1 MSVMA
6 IFRQLRFR
14 YAGIDEVRGIVQA
27 NLRIIGLAS
36 FLLVAFTR
44 PVTAHLAT
52 SKRKQIESAVSTFMV
67 RNNLPGVAVAVVENG
82 NYEWAEGFGMADLE
96 NYDSSHDSHTFPAG
110 VGLEA
115 NYCDCDHV
123 AP

>member
-1 MSVMA
+1 M
-6 IFRQLRFR
+6 
-14 YAGIDEVRGIVQA
+14 QA

-44 PVTAHLAT
+44 PVTAAHLAT
-52 SKRKQIESAVSTFMV
+52 AKRKQIESAVSTFMV

-96 NYDSSHDSHTFPAG
+96 NSIPVTIHTLSGWRRSRSQLLRLRPCCSMNEGNWTSMRQRRNIARHF
-110 VGLEA
+110 L
-115 NYCDCDHV
+115 
-123 AP
+123 